1 GGQRDVVVGT
11 PIAGRNRLETEGLIG
26 FFINTLVLRTKIEEG
41 WSFRELIKKEREVT
55 LGAYSHQDV
64 PFERVVEEMQ
74 PERDLSRTPLFQVL
88 FEMEN
93 VPKQEGR
100 LSGLKVS
107 GLGVQ
112 STPAKF
118 DLRLLLTDAPEGLVG
133 MMEYNT
139 DLFDGETIRRMRDH
153 LQRTLQIAIAD
164 LDQPMCEI
172 RLLTEE
178 ERRE

>member
-1 GGQRDVVVGT
+1 MLEAAFKVLLWRYSGQRDVVVGT

-107 GLGVQ
+107 GTSLVANATHTRAARMAQ
-112 STPAKF
+112 SVLSRAGSP
-118 DLRLLLTDAPEGLVG
+118 P
-133 MMEYNT
+133 
-139 DLFDGETIRRMRDH
+139 
-153 LQRTLQIAIAD
+153 AIAAIGPRPF
-164 LDQPMCEI
+164 LESPPPAASP
-172 RLLTEE
+172 
-178 ERRE
+178 